1 MAKAP
6 IQVVWFKRDMRMNHD
21 LSLKHSL
28 SSIFKPKKPAPANSF
43 HCLAMTGL
51 MMLRRTV

>member
-51 MMLRRTV
+51 MMLRRTI

>member
-21 LSLKHSL
+21 LSLSV
-28 SSIFKPKKPAPANSF
+28 SF
-43 HCLAMTGL
+43 ILFNHAITGT
-51 MMLRRTV
+51 RCTG